1 MLDLESALEL
11 RHIAAGKKIFK
22 TEASGNEL
30 FFIRRGMVKVMIP
43 IRKKEQYHLAT
54 CGPGEI
60 IGGIGFLD
68 SSNQSSIAFAMVDTE
83 VYALSRENFDKLA
96 EQHRTLGLAI
106 IEHVALSLSLRLR
119 VAIGEIQALR
129 G

>member
-1 MLDLESALEL
+1 MEAALEL
-11 RHIAAGKKIFK
+11 RSIEAGKKLFK
-22 TEASGNEL
+22 NDTAGDEL

-60 IGGIGFLD
+60 VGGVGFLD
-68 SSNQSSIAFAMVDTE
+68 ATKQFSVAIAMTDTE
-83 VYALSRENFDKLA
+83 VYVLSRASFDALA
-96 EQHRTLGLAI
+96 EQHRTMGLTI
-106 IEHVALSLSLRLR
+106 IEHVALSLATRLR

>member
-1 MLDLESALEL
+1 
-11 RHIAAGKKIFK
+11 
-22 TEASGNEL
+22 
-30 FFIRRGMVKVMIP
+30 MVKVMIP

-60 IGGIGFLD
+60 IGGMGFLD
-68 SSNQSSIAFAMVDTE
+68 SSKQSSIAIAMTDTE
-83 VYALSRENFDKLA
+83 VYALSRTHFDALA
-96 EQHRTLGLAI
+96 EQHRTLGLTI
-106 IEHVALSLSLRLR
+106 IEQVALSLSTRLR